1 MSLLNQLMREKQS
14 TMHGEGVSAPTST
27 HGATAKKKEGI
38 KLLSHQ
44 SLHNI
49 KIFIFKFDQMSY
61 LFSLFKK

>member
-1 MSLLNQLMREKQS
+1 
-14 TMHGEGVSAPTST
+14 MHGEGVSAPTST

-61 LFSLFKK
+61 LFSLFTK